1 MGNWASRQRDRDR
14 CRGNPRLTSHYKR
27 RRDWGIPRKT
37 KSRSVKPRSRRLAI
51 GLSGSSQIASMTG
64 CRGYAKIKDD
74 IGQLRLRDRGRG
86 HWAEPMSR
94 GESRVQ
100 SNEGT
105 PFSTQPNNVFE
116 SITKCVVGSSKSD
129 VKAKRKRKR
138 NAKMQSA
145 HRAISDVVTDVDQLA
160 HHSLWKNRIL
170 HIKRPLR
177 NYQLYCEKE
186 TLNDQ
191 FHHLKAHVDIGDIL
205 GATGELSVRANF
217 FAIKLTK
224 SLLPLLDKYHG
235 QTDVDKRYR
244 QRRSDIEK
252 IIAMGFPA
260 GDISFGIFRYIER
273 FYRHHMEEV
282 IKFFETHHKIVKD
295 VKFTL
300 NQPFEPIEKGITKY
314 WNSWLAIE
322 RQRLLSSFNHNDVIF
337 DVFSG
342 VGPTAISAAKIMKRV
357 LSPMRTSGTG
367 HILPNNY
374 TIIWVLRMWE
384 PLFGKQQFPSELE
397 LAVMDNEGT
406 RMWCTVPQLM
416 IKSVKMKVKENGVYV
431 LQNFFVGLSTVKPN
445 QTRVSTQKYKINFQ
459 QNTSIITTDDHDFP
473 PTRFDIRS
481 CADVLNRNGVNEVDL
496 IDVLGLLVTKHDIVP
511 FSIEGKPHRRLT
523 IVLQD
528 LDLSVDDGDAS
539 SQLITTVSSTQ
550 SETLVDDLMSSHVR
564 SIEELLTLEEG
575 AIVWICGTVMG
586 IVPSEKWCY
595 LGCKKCSKSVKK
607 DGNRYLVETNV
618 VDSTAPISVT
628 IWDREGFQIY
638 GKTTNEMRETKDGN
652 VSLFPAELKLI
663 CGRKFLFKIHKKSAN
678 NNSGELCYHVMKITE
693 DKNLLT
699 KFVISP
705 SGGLSDEKPY
715 VTTDK
720 TPCSKSQESVGDT
733 ISKDCTPAKRLFPTP
748 AIDDDSHN
756 ASATKVP
763 KITIKV
769 EK

>member
-1 MGNWASRQRDRDR
+1 MAR
-14 CRGNPRLTSHYKR
+14 
-27 RRDWGIPRKT
+27 
-37 KSRSVKPRSRRLAI
+37 
-51 GLSGSSQIASMTG
+51 
-64 CRGYAKIKDD
+64 
-74 IGQLRLRDRGRG
+74 
-86 HWAEPMSR
+86 
-94 GESRVQ
+94 
-100 SNEGT
+100 
-105 PFSTQPNNVFE
+105 
-116 SITKCVVGSSKSD
+116 
-129 VKAKRKRKR
+129 
-138 NAKMQSA
+138 
-145 HRAISDVVTDVDQLA
+145 
-160 HHSLWKNRIL
+160 
-170 HIKRPLR
+170 
-177 NYQLYCEKE
+177 
-186 TLNDQ
+186 
-191 FHHLKAHVDIGDIL
+191 
-205 GATGELSVRANF
+205 
-217 FAIKLTK
+217 
-224 SLLPLLDKYHG
+224 
-235 QTDVDKRYR
+235 QTDLLKKIDFT
-244 QRRSDIEK
+244 RSNWCVHV
-252 IIAMGFPA
+252 
-260 GDISFGIFRYIER
+260 R
-273 FYRHHMEEV
+273 
-282 IKFFETHHKIVKD
+282 
-295 VKFTL
+295 
-300 NQPFEPIEKGITKY
+300 
-314 WNSWLAIE
+314 
-322 RQRLLSSFNHNDVIF
+322 
-337 DVFSG
+337 
-342 VGPTAISAAKIMKRV
+342 
-357 LSPMRTSGTG
+357 
-367 HILPNNY
+367 
-374 TIIWVLRMWE
+374 VLRMWE
-384 PLFGKQQFPSELE
+384 PLFGKQQFPSSLE

-445 QTRVSTQKYKINFQ
+445 QTRVSAQKYKINFQ
-459 QNTSIITTDDHDFP
+459 QNTSIIATDDHDFP

-528 LDLSVDDGDAS
+528 LEKNTIECTLWDSYIDELFNKVDFEGTEPVIILLQFCQAKTFKGQMIITNTRHSETMMWINSDISVINDFKKSLSVDDGDSS

-550 SETLVDDLMSSHVR
+550 SETLVDDLMSSPVR

-595 LGCKKCSKSVKK
+595 LGCKKCSKSVRK
-607 DGNRYLVETNV
+607 DGNRYVIETNV

-638 GKTTNEMRETKDGN
+638 GKTANEMRETKDGN
-652 VSLFPAELKLI
+652 VSSFPAELELI

-720 TPCSKSQESVGDT
+720 TPCSKSQESIGDT

-748 AIDDDSHN
+748 SIDDDSHN

-763 KITIKV
+763 KITVKV